1 MLKDIGCEVR
11 LAENGREAVTAV
23 SRRRFDVVLMDCQM
37 PEMDGFEATRAI
49 RKREAARKG
58 APQRVP
64 IVALTANALGGDR
77 ARCLAAGMDEY
88 LAKPFKKEQLWS
100 ALAKWVKPSKVRSA
114 EPGSAAPMPAA
125 APAAF
130 AAPSAP
136 KEERPA
142 SDPPIAEATSPAPAP
157 APAESRE
164 DAPATE
170 IDGKALE
177 EIRSL
182 QRAGTPDL
190 LEKIVERYLKDASRL
205 LQSMRE
211 ATATANGDALRR
223 GAHTLKSSSATLG
236 AFRLAQ
242 HCREMESRARAG
254 RLAEAGQ
261 WLNLIESE
269 LALVRVAL
277 PAKVAKMQAAAPG
290 KAPQS

>member
-1 MLKDIGCEVR
+1 
-11 LAENGREAVTAV
+11 
-23 SRRRFDVVLMDCQM
+23 M

-100 ALAKWVKPSKVRSA
+100 ALAKWVKPSKVRPA
-114 EPGSAAPMPAA
+114 EPRSSASVAVASVVATPAA
-125 APAAF
+125 SE
-130 AAPSAP
+130 APSAP
-136 KEERPA
+136 EEARPV
-142 SDPPIAEATSPAPAP
+142 SDPQISEAMSPAR

-177 EIRSL
+177 EIRAL
-182 QRAGTPDL
+182 QRSGTPDL

-211 ATATANGDALRR
+211 AIATANGDVLRR

-254 RLAEAGQ
+254 RLADAGQ
-261 WLNLIESE
+261 WLNLIENE

-277 PAKVAKMQAAAPG
+277 PAKVAKMQAAAPA
-290 KAPQS
+290 KESPS